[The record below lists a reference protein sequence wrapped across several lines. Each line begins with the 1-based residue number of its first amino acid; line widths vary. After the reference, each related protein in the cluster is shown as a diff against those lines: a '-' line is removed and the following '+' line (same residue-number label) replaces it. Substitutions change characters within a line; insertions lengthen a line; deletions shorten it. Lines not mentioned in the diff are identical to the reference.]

1 MNSKAKI
8 GIIILISAAVV
19 GMLYPIL
26 IGLPGQDENIIPR
39 DASKWHIGKGA
50 EYNPTM
56 LYDVIS
62 ADGTMFSV
70 KIGFFNDVS
79 KKQSVSIQIDD
90 KVAGK
95 KIDHSTSLSNAYTF
109 DDVSEDVIPYFQVL
123 DKTIFAIRDI
133 ALEDKYLV
141 KKAVWDTVFIGAST
155 QNLVVTEHGKMSFE
169 FGSVDAFT
177 VSYNIGEKVNK
188 FWIVDNLP
196 LPVKAE
202 VYDIDGNLEYS
213 YELISLLAPLT
224 PGFS

>member
-8 GIIILISAAVV
+8 GVIILISAAVI
-19 GMLYPIL
+19 GLLYPIL

-50 EYNPTM
+50 EYNPIM
-56 LYDVIS
+56 HYDVTS
-62 ADGTMFSV
+62 ADGVMFSV
-70 KIGFFNDVS
+70 KIEFFNDMT
-79 KKQSVSIQIDD
+79 KKQMILVQIDD
-90 KVAGK
+90 NATGK
-95 KIDHSTSLSNAYTF
+95 KIDHKTSLSSAYTF
-109 DDVSEDVIPYFQVL
+109 EEVSGAATPYFQVL
-123 DKTIFAIRDI
+123 DETIFAIRDI

-141 KKAVWDTVFIGAST
+141 KKAVWDTVFIGALT
-155 QNLVVTEHGKMSFE
+155 QNLVVTEHGKTSFT
-169 FGSVDAFT
+169 FDSVDAFT
-177 VSYNIGEKVNK
+177 VSYNIGNKVNK

-202 VYDIDGNLEYS
+202 VYDIDGNLQYS

>member
-8 GIIILISAAVV
+8 GVIILISAAVV
-19 GMLYPIL
+19 GLLYPIL

-62 ADGTMFSV
+62 ADGAKFSA
-70 KIGFFNDVS
+70 KIGFFNDIS
-79 KKQSVSIQIDD
+79 TKQMIFVQIDD
-90 KVAGK
+90 SVTSQ
-95 KIDHSTSLSNAYTF
+95 KIDQSTSLSSAYTF
-109 DDVSEDVIPYFQVL
+109 GKVSEDATPYFQIL

-133 ALEDKYLV
+133 ALEEKYLV

-155 QNLVVTEHGKMSFE
+155 QDLTVTDHGKISFA

-177 VSYNIGEKVNK
+177 VSYKIGNNENK

-196 LPVKAE
+196 LPVRAE
-202 VYDIDGNLEYS
+202 VYDIDGNLQYS
-213 YELISLLAPLT
+213 YELTSLLAPLT
-224 PGFS
+224 PGSS

>member
-8 GIIILISAAVV
+8 GVTILISAAVV
-19 GMLYPIL
+19 GLLYPIL
-26 IGLPGQDENIIPR
+26 IGLPGQDENIVPR
-39 DASKWHIGKGA
+39 EASKWHIGKGA
-50 EYNPTM
+50 EYNPTL

-62 ADGTMFSV
+62 ADGTKFSA
-70 KIGFFNDVS
+70 KIGFFNDIS
-79 KKQSVSIQIDD
+79 KKQMIFVQIDD
-90 KVAGK
+90 NVTGQ
-95 KIDHSTSLSNAYTF
+95 KIDQRTSLSSAYTF
-109 DDVSEDVIPYFQVL
+109 GKVSEDTTPYFQIL

-133 ALEDKYLV
+133 ALEEKYLV

-155 QNLVVTEHGKMSFE
+155 QDLTVTDHGKTLFA

-177 VSYNIGEKVNK
+177 VSYKIGDKENK

-202 VYDIDGNLEYS
+202 VYDIDGNLQYS
-213 YELISLLAPLT
+213 YELTSLLAPLT

>member
-1 MNSKAKI
+1 MNNKGKI
-8 GIIILISAAVV
+8 GVILLISAAVV
-19 GMLYPIL
+19 GLLYPIL

-62 ADGTMFSV
+62 ADSTKFSA
-70 KIGFFNDVS
+70 KIGFFNDIS
-79 KKQSVSIQIDD
+79 KKQMIFVQIDD
-90 KVAGK
+90 NVTGK
-95 KIDHSTSLSNAYTF
+95 KIDHRTSLSSAYTF
-109 DDVSEDVIPYFQVL
+109 GKVSEDATPYFQVL

-133 ALEDKYLV
+133 ALEEKYLV

-155 QNLVVTEHGKMSFE
+155 QDLTVTDHGKTSFA

-177 VSYNIGEKVNK
+177 VSYKIGDKENK

-202 VYDIDGNLEYS
+202 VYDIDGNLQYS
-213 YELISLLAPLT
+213 YELTSLLAPLT

>member
-8 GIIILISAAVV
+8 GVIILISAAVI
-19 GMLYPIL
+19 GLLYPIL
-26 IGLPGQDENIIPR
+26 IGLSGQDENIIPR

-56 LYDVIS
+56 LYDVTS
-62 ADGTMFSV
+62 ADGMMLSV
-70 KIGFFNDVS
+70 KIGFFNDIT
-79 KKQSVSIQIDD
+79 KKQMILVQIDD
-90 KVAGK
+90 NVTGK
-95 KIDHSTSLSNAYTF
+95 KIDHITSLSSAYTF
-109 DDVSEDVIPYFQVL
+109 EEISGDATPYFLVL
-123 DKTIFAIRDI
+123 DKTIFAMRDI

-141 KKAVWDTVFIGAST
+141 KKAIWDTVFIGALT
-155 QNLVVTEHGKMSFE
+155 QNLVVTEHGKTSFA
-169 FGSVDAFT
+169 FGSVDAFM
-177 VSYNIGEKVNK
+177 VSYNIGDKVNK

-202 VYDIDGNLEYS
+202 VYDIDGNLQYS

>member
-8 GIIILISAAVV
+8 GVIILISAAVI
-19 GMLYPIL
+19 GLLYPIL

-50 EYNPTM
+50 EYNPIM
-56 LYDVIS
+56 NYDVTS
-62 ADGTMFSV
+62 ADGVMFSV
-70 KIGFFNDVS
+70 KIEFFNDIT
-79 KKQSVSIQIDD
+79 KKQMILAQIDD
-90 KVAGK
+90 NATGK
-95 KIDHSTSLSNAYTF
+95 KIDHKTSLSSAYTF
-109 DDVSEDVIPYFQVL
+109 EEVSGDATPYFQVL
-123 DKTIFAIRDI
+123 DETIFAIRDV

-141 KKAVWDTVFIGAST
+141 KKAVWDTIFIGALT
-155 QNLVVTEHGKMSFE
+155 QNLVVTEHGKTSFA

-177 VSYNIGEKVNK
+177 VSYNIGNKVNK

-202 VYDIDGNLEYS
+202 VYDIDGNLQYS

>member
-8 GIIILISAAVV
+8 GVIILISAAVI
-19 GMLYPIL
+19 GLLYPIL

-50 EYNPTM
+50 EYNPIM
-56 LYDVIS
+56 HYDVTS
-62 ADGTMFSV
+62 ADGVMFSV
-70 KIGFFNDVS
+70 KIEFFNDMT
-79 KKQSVSIQIDD
+79 KKQMILVQIDD
-90 KVAGK
+90 NATGK
-95 KIDHSTSLSNAYTF
+95 KIDHKTSLSSAYTF
-109 DDVSEDVIPYFQVL
+109 EEVSGAATPYLQVL
-123 DKTIFAIRDI
+123 DETIFAIRDI

-141 KKAVWDTVFIGAST
+141 KKAVWDTVFIGALT
-155 QNLVVTEHGKMSFE
+155 QNLVVTEHGKTSFT
-169 FGSVDAFT
+169 FDSVDAFT
-177 VSYNIGEKVNK
+177 VSYNIGNKVNK

-202 VYDIDGNLEYS
+202 VYDIDGNLQYS